1 MNLRDD
7 DIMGLDGQEM
17 IVRDW
22 AWRKHVSRTSGKEM
36 LAVTYYGEN
45 LSDKSVTEYF
55 PVTHEGYAG
64 EKARRSV
71 AVIANQAGS
80 VLQLMGVLD
89 IEKFA
94 DGLSAG
100 QYPQTIEYR
109 QDGKFFRV
117 VKREWA

>member
-7 DIMGLDGQEM
+7 DIMGLEGHEM

-22 AWRKHVSRTSGKEM
+22 QWRKHISRTSGKEM

-64 EKARRSV
+64 EKARRSI
-71 AVIANQAGS
+71 AVIANQAGA
-80 VLQLMGVLD
+80 VLD
-89 IEKFA
+89 LMRVPDFEQMA
-94 DGLSAG
+94 AGLSAG
-100 QYPQTIEYR
+100 QYPNTIEYR

>member
-7 DIMGLDGQEM
+7 DIMGLEGHEM

-36 LAVTYYGEN
+36 LAVTYYSEN

-55 PVTHEGYAG
+55 PVTHDGYAG
-64 EKARRSV
+64 EKARRMV
-71 AVIANQAGS
+71 AVIANQAGADINIQS
-80 VLQLMGVLD
+80 EDVLD
-89 IEKFA
+89 AMA
-94 DGLSAG
+94 DRISSGRL
-100 QYPQTIEYR
+100 PHTIEYR